1 MNNSRERAKD
11 TIDAV
16 ITWVDGSDWKH
27 RKKRLQALNQDSNE
41 ISPVLQSRNDET
53 RFLDNGELRFCIS
66 SIRRFAP
73 WIRNIFLVTDNQRPD
88 FLTDEVCT
96 EFDVTIVDHSQIF
109 YLYEW
114 VLPTFNSRSIET
126 ALWRIPGLAE
136 KFIYFNDDF
145 VITAP
150 VKPTDFFMGEKAVM
164 RGDWRPIITY
174 GRMRLL
180 ANRLANYL
188 SKKILGVNRSMHLLL
203 QIRSAEL
210 AGFTKRYFCVD
221 HVPHP
226 MHKPVLKKYFEE
238 NPDHFEQNIRYK
250 FRDISQFSSIYLAY
264 HLKIAQ
270 DEAIFSNTDDVLMI
284 HGEIDPLFLL
294 ERKIQKI
301 GEQKVRFISLQ
312 GIEKINERYREK
324 LEKVLI
330 DLTGMSL

>member
-11 TIDAV
+11 AIDAV
-16 ITWVDGSDWKH
+16 ITWVDGNDWEH

-41 ISPVLQSRNDET
+41 INPVLQSRSDET

-73 WIRNIFLVTDNQRPD
+73 WIRKIFLVTDNQCPD
-88 FLTDEVCT
+88 FLTEEICAVL
-96 EFDVTIVDHSQIF
+96 DVTIVDHSQIF
-109 YLYEW
+109 NLYEF

-150 VKPTDFFMGEKAVM
+150 VKPTDFFVGDKVVM
-164 RGDWRPIITY
+164 RGDWHPLITY

-180 ANRLANYL
+180 ANRLGNYL
-188 SKKILGVNRSMHLLL
+188 SKKILGVTRSMHLLL

-210 AGFTKRYFCVD
+210 AGFVDRYFRID

-226 MHKPVLKKYFEE
+226 VHKSVLVKYFKE

-264 HLKIAQ
+264 HLKIAR
-270 DEAIFSNTDDVLMI
+270 DEAIFRNTNDVLMI
-284 HGEIDPLFLL
+284 HGEMDPLFLL

-301 GEQKVRFISLQ
+301 EEQKVRFISLQ
-312 GIEKINERYREK
+312 GIEKINERYRKK